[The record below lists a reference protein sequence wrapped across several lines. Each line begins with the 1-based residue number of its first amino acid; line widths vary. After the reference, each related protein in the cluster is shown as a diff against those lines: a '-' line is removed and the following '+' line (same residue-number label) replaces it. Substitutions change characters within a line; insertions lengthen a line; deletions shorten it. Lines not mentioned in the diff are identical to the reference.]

1 MAANPWFS
9 WTYVS
14 QHASDLLSATRQHVA
29 LTFWAVLVATLIA
42 LPLAVAARRWS
53 RTRTPI
59 LTAVGVLYTIPSLA
73 LFVMLQAYLGLS
85 PLTVEIALVGY
96 ALLILVRNAL
106 IGLDGVPE
114 EVREAARGMGF
125 GPGRLLLRVELP
137 LALPSILAGVRVATV
152 STIALVTVGAVVGNG
167 GLGGLILEGLN
178 SFYRAQ
184 ISAAALGCVLLAL
197 IADVLLLG
205 VQRLATPWARRRVA

>member
-1 MAANPWFS
+1 VAANPWFS

-14 QHASDLLSATRQHVA
+14 QHASELASATRQHIA

-42 LPLAVAARRWS
+42 LPLAVVARRWQW
-53 RTRTPI
+53 TRTPI
-59 LTAVGVLYTIPSLA
+59 LTIVGMLYTIPSLA
-73 LFVMLQAYLGLS
+73 LFVMLQVYLGLS

-96 ALLILVRNAL
+96 ALLILVRNTL
-106 IGLDGVPE
+106 TGLDGVPE

-137 LALPSILAGVRVATV
+137 LALPAILAGVRVATV

-178 SFYRAQ
+178 SFYRAE
-184 ISAAALGCVLLAL
+184 ISAAAVGCVLLAL

-205 VQRLATPWARRRVA
+205 LQRLVTPWTRRRAT